1 MNILLVEDETAIA
14 APLASLLR
22 GEGWRVDVCG
32 RVDEA
37 LARLE
42 ESGFD
47 AALVDLGLPDG
58 DGAEVCHAVRGA
70 WDTAVIILTARGDEA
85 SVVRGLEQ
93 GADDYV
99 TKPFRSRELISR
111 LRAVQRRRSPSPA
124 RLGSLLIDRQA
135 AQVRREGRVLPLT
148 AQEYRLLLAFAAHPG
163 QLLERGSLLQALW
176 DQGGSFVN
184 DNTLTVTVK
193 RLREKIDGPGA
204 PRIATVRG
212 MGYRLEVDGDA

>member
-42 ESGFD
+42 KNRFD

-58 DGAEVCHAVRGA
+58 DGAEVCRAVRCAGDA
-70 WDTAVIILTARGDEA
+70 AVIILTARGDEA

-135 AQVRREGRVLPLT
+135 AQVRREGRVLALT

>member
-58 DGAEVCHAVRGA
+58 DGAEVCRAVRCAGDA
-70 WDTAVIILTARGDEA
+70 AVIILTARGDEA

>member
-22 GEGWRVDVCG
+22 GEGWQVDVCG

-42 ESGFD
+42 RNRFD

-58 DGAEVCHAVRGA
+58 DGAEVCRAVRCAGDA
-70 WDTAVIILTARGDEA
+70 AVIILTARGDEA

-135 AQVRREGRVLPLT
+135 AQVRREGRVLALT

>member
-1 MNILLVEDETAIA
+1 MEILLVEDEAAIA

-22 GEGWRVDVCG
+22 AEGWRVAVCG
-32 RVDEA
+32 TVRAA
-37 LARLE
+37 LAQLE
-42 ESGFD
+42 DGRPD
-47 AALVDLGLPDG
+47 AVLVDLGLPDG
-58 DGAEVCHAVRGA
+58 DGAEVCRAARRAGDASV
-70 WDTAVIILTARGDEA
+70 VILTARGDEA

-111 LRAVQRRRSPSPA
+111 LRAVQRRRSPA
-124 RLGSLLIDRQA
+124 ADRLGSLQIDRQA
-135 AQVRREGRVLPLT
+135 AQVRREGRLLPLT
-148 AQEYRLLLAFAAHPG
+148 AQEYRLLMVFAAHPG
-163 QLLERGSLLQALW
+163 QLLERGRLLQALW

-212 MGYRLEVDGDA
+212 MGYRLEVEEDA